1 MSKTVPLVT
10 TKEKRI
16 ELANSDGD
24 TEADA
29 SQKRKAHLTVG
40 FLEGRIVPGLCAE
53 GLETRSSDSK
63 SRREGF
69 RESRK
74 ETL

>member
-1 MSKTVPLVT
+1 M
-10 TKEKRI
+10 RF
-16 ELANSDGD
+16 
-24 TEADA
+24 
-29 SQKRKAHLTVG
+29 QQRKAHLSVG